1 MLSLEV
7 TNTMLFL
14 VISLIRN
21 CETEALIVFF
31 VYVTLFHAR
40 SETVTG
46 IETLD
51 QLHSTH
57 ARRSITPSMWLV
69 LPIASVVHFNNK
81 INVNIHNVNCS
92 TEVNIGHKKRWKYF
106 FDIVLN
112 RRLHSRN
119 DINFTLTAWNR

>member
-69 LPIASVVHFNNK
+69 LPIASVVHFNKK
-81 INVNIHNVNCS
+81 INVNCS
-92 TEVNIGHKKRWKYF
+92 TEVNIGHKKRSKYF

-119 DINFTLTAWNR
+119 DINFTLTA